1 MSVAVANE
9 FVQNSYG
16 ASVGITGAA
25 ETVTDRHLPVRNVGE
40 VAVPILHTLWAET
53 QEVCL

>member
-1 MSVAVANE
+1 MSVAVTL
-9 FVQNSYG
+9 VLGQNDYG
-16 ASVGITGAA
+16 PRAGNTRAA
-25 ETVTDRHLPVRNVGE
+25 ETVTDRHLPVRKMGE